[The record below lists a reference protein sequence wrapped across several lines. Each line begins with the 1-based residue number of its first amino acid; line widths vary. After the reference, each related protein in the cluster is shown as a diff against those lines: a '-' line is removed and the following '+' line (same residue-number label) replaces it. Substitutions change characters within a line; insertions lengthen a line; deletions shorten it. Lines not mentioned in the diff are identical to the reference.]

1 MVDLKYHIVSIIGI
15 FLALGIGILIGST
28 LVSDDLMAG
37 QQRKMIDALEEK
49 FTSLREREVDLIA
62 ENESKDQVIKN
73 YENFSQAMLPMVVE
87 NRLQGQ
93 RIAVV
98 VTGGMDVPA
107 GMLNTLAKSGASLT
121 SQTIVLSSI
130 NMRDAALRD
139 KIIEFYQL
147 EPDASSDI
155 LRQRVAQSVAML
167 MCNQGDPSTTQF
179 LQQNKLVK
187 FSGDYNQPVD
197 HIVIMGG
204 AESLGATFMDSFDA
218 PLIDVLLQEEKVL
231 SGVEVSYASV
241 SFMEAYQKFNITT
254 IDNIDLSPGQ
264 ISLVLSMGG
273 EPGNYGIKDT
283 ASKFMPSLPV
293 EYLRGR

>member
-218 PLIDVLLQEEKVL
+218 PLIDFLLKQEKAI
-231 SGVEVSYASV
+231 SGVEASYASV
-241 SFMEAYQKFNITT
+241 SFMETYQKFNITT
-254 IDNIDLSPGQ
+254 VDNVDFSPGQ

-273 EPGNYGIKDT
+273 EPGDYGIKDT

>member
-1 MVDLKYHIVSIIGI
+1 M
-15 FLALGIGILIGST
+15 
-28 LVSDDLMAG
+28 
-37 QQRKMIDALEEK
+37 
-49 FTSLREREVDLIA
+49 IA

-147 EPDASSDI
+147 ETDASSDV

-167 MCNQGDPSTTQF
+167 ICNQGTPVPSF
-179 LQQNKLVK
+179 
-187 FSGDYNQPVD
+187 Y
-197 HIVIMGG
+197 
-204 AESLGATFMDSFDA
+204 
-218 PLIDVLLQEEKVL
+218 
-231 SGVEVSYASV
+231 
-241 SFMEAYQKFNITT
+241 
-254 IDNIDLSPGQ
+254 
-264 ISLVLSMGG
+264 
-273 EPGNYGIKDT
+273 
-283 ASKFMPSLPV
+283 SKINW
-293 EYLRGR
+293 

>member
-28 LVSDDLMAG
+28 LVSDDLMVG

-49 FTSLREREVDLIA
+49 FTSLREREADLIA
-62 ENESKDQVIKN
+62 ENERKDQIIKN
-73 YENFSQAMLPMVVE
+73 YENFSQAMLPVVVE

-93 RIAVV
+93 RIAMV

-107 GMLNTLAKSGASLT
+107 GMLNTLAKSGANLT

-130 NMRDAALRD
+130 NMQDAALRN

-147 EPDASSDI
+147 KPDASSDV

-167 MCNQGDPSTTQF
+167 ICNQGDPSTTQF

>member
-28 LVSDDLMAG
+28 LVSDDLMVG

-49 FTSLREREVDLIA
+49 FTSLREREADLIA
-62 ENESKDQVIKN
+62 ENERKDQIIKN
-73 YENFSQAMLPMVVE
+73 YENFSQAMLPVVVE

-93 RIAVV
+93 RIAMV

-107 GMLNTLAKSGASLT
+107 GMLNTLVKSGANLT

-130 NMRDAALRD
+130 NMQDAALRN

-147 EPDASSDI
+147 KPDASSDV

-167 MCNQGDPSTTQF
+167 ICNQGDPSTTQF